1 MKINSR
7 ILIVP
12 FTILTTAVLLTACAG
27 QVPSDLGLLNGAEL
41 RPCPDKPN
49 CVQTYDPAD
58 EGHFMLPLNVKS
70 TEVETQRAIS
80 NAIMKTGGKI
90 ITEKA
95 LAPSGT
101 YIHAEY
107 ESDWLKF
114 VDDVEVVIKGGSI
127 HIRSASRLGYSDM
140 GVNAGRMEK
149 IKTTYAE

>member
-12 FTILTTAVLLTACAG
+12 FTILLTACAG

-70 TEVETQRAIS
+70 TEVETQQAIS

-95 LAPSGT
+95 LAPSGA

-114 VDDVEVVIKGGSI
+114 VDDVEVVIKDGSI